1 MASNN
6 GRKRIRKQRKNAMN
20 IDKGCKNMNGN
31 NNLEY
36 AQEQTCMTTQAT
48 RRSARKRRW
57 LTYRG
62 SEGSRC
68 IQEWEGQRLRF
79 RAKVARFGTR
89 RYGRCSNLRTI
100 LLVDI
105 ALAQDGTK
113 VSDHFW
119 LDKGLWSR
127 DLHQGVEF
135 EFTAQVRRYSKGY
148 QGRGRE
154 QKTDFKLDR
163 PSDVSR
169 IRRT

>member
-6 GRKRIRKQRKNAMN
+6 GRKRIRKQRKNTMSTN
-20 IDKGCKNMNGN
+20 KGCKNMNGH
-31 NNLEY
+31 NNLKY
-36 AQEQTCMTTQAT
+36 AQACMTMQTT
-48 RRSARKRRW
+48 RRGTRKRRRF
-57 LTYRG
+57 THQG
-62 SEGSRC
+62 SESSRC

-89 RYGRCSNLRTI
+89 RHGRCSRLRTI

-127 DLHQGVEF
+127 DLHPRVEF

-154 QKTDFKLDR
+154 QKPDFKLDR

-169 IRRT
+169 VRRI